1 MGGVH
6 GMGGALGSVLL
17 GAFAD
22 SNVNESLNAG
32 GELFG
37 KQIVAVI
44 IAAVWS
50 YVFTFIILLLG
61 LVIRLKPSIQ
71 EISDPDKSFHGES
84 AYTDDAENDSKY
96 AGTAMGEIKVNVAA
110 GKTFLQS
117 MFGSKKAEA
126 TTADT
131 AAKKPAESAA

>member
-1 MGGVH
+1 MGDDALDVWGVH
-6 GMGGALGSVLL
+6 GIGGALGSVLL

-22 SNVNESLNAG
+22 SNVNESLGAS

-37 KQIVAVI
+37 KQIVAVL

-50 YVFTFIILLLG
+50 YFFTFIILILLG

-131 AAKKPAESAA
+131 A